1 VQKSVYK
8 KHTKI
13 DTPNQ
18 TSVISE
24 RLAATGKM
32 ASEVAHELNTPLG
45 GILIYSHLLLE
56 DIPEDHPH
64 RENIIKIIKLAN
76 RCKIIV
82 KGLLDFA
89 HQETLSLTKTLVNR
103 VLESTVHFMER
114 HVLLKNIKIIHELD
128 PNLPEISADENK
140 LEQLFVNFIINAGE
154 AMNNLGTLVLRTRPD
169 PDRNGVLI
177 QFSDTG
183 CGIPSKHLSRIFE
196 PFFTTKER
204 GKGTGLG
211 LSISHGIIKLHGGD
225 IKVESVEGKGT
236 TFTIFLP
243 RSQEKRDED
252 SWKPESTY

>member
-1 VQKSVYK
+1 MQKSLHKVS
-8 KHTKI
+8 KHTEI
-13 DTPNQ
+13 DPPKQ
-18 TSVISE
+18 MSIVSE

-56 DIPEDHPH
+56 DIPEDYPH

-89 HQETLSLTKTLVNR
+89 HQETLSLKKVRVNQ
-103 VLESTVHFMER
+103 VLESVVYFMER
-114 HVLLKNIKIIHELD
+114 HVLLKNITISYELD
-128 PNLPEISADENK
+128 PNLPEIFADENK

-154 AMNNLGTLVLRTRPD
+154 AMNNFGTLALHTMPD
-169 PDRNGVLI
+169 PDGSGVLI

-183 CGIPSKHLSRIFE
+183 CGIPEKHLNRIYE

-211 LSISHGIIKLHGGD
+211 LSISHGIAKLHGGD

-236 TFTIFLP
+236 TFTVFLP
-243 RSQEKRDED
+243 SSQEK
-252 SWKPESTY
+252 TG